1 MPAYAMLDHYQ
12 GQRVEMYRIRMNSKV
27 RDALVGI
34 EFVRVYKA
42 STHEYIVLKPVLDM
56 DDKKPKSKLLRNK
69 SIIAVSVNRYV
80 SDGFLPAHWFG
91 TGNKYKVKRAAD
103 GSIYI
108 CLKEVL

>member
-34 EFVRVYKA
+34 EYVRVYKS
-42 STHEYIVLKPVLDM
+42 STHDYIVLKPVPE
-56 DDKKPKSKLLRNK
+56 DDDKPKSKLLRNK
-69 SIIAVSVNRYV
+69 SIIAVSVNKHI
-80 SDGFLPAHWFG
+80 SAGFLPAHWFG
-91 TGNKYKVKRAAD
+91 TVEKYKVKRAAD